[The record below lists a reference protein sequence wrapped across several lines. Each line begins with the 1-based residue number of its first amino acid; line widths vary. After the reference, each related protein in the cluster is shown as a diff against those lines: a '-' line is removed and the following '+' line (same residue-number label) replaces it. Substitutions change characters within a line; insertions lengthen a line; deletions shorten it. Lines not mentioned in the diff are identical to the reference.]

1 MPILRLLAGWA
12 SLLFGMITL
21 GGVLQ
26 TKAQQIAFNFTS
38 CSQQKTGYTEDQW
51 HDALNEA
58 YDMATNV
65 LSLARSRDE
74 NVRLMWNNLIAETA
88 PMDGAPPS
96 VRATQVISKNIIC
109 GCSRAWNS

>member
-1 MPILRLLAGWA
+1 MPILRPLAGWT
-12 SLLFGMITL
+12 SLLCWILTFGV
-21 GGVLQ
+21 VLQ
-26 TKAQQIAFNFTS
+26 IEAQQIAFNFTS

-51 HDALNEA
+51 HHALNEA

-74 NVRLMWNNLIAETA
+74 NIRLMWNNVIAETA

-96 VRATQVISKNIIC
+96 VRATQVISKTIIC
-109 GCSRAWNS
+109 GCSRA